1 MIVPMPKHQVTVV
14 GHKSFEVEEGTK
26 LAWAIEQSGYD
37 ISHRCGGEAKCTT
50 CRVRFSTPQPAMGKK
65 EHDSL
70 EEDGVLGE
78 FRLSCQ
84 IPVDRDIEVRV
95 LNPVHEMEWDNPGA
109 DLDEGFAEDWKE
121 GYPKPFG
128 NGDKDYLPVGTA

>member
-1 MIVPMPKHQVTVV
+1 MGKHSIEVIGYKT
-14 GHKSFEVEEGTK
+14 FEAEEGTK
-26 LAWAIEQSGYD
+26 LAFEVEKNGID

-50 CRVRFSTPQPAMGKK
+50 CRVRFSSDEPPMGAK

-84 IPVDRDIEVRV
+84 IPIDRDMKIEV
-95 LNPVHEMEWDNPGA
+95 LMPVSKAEWDNPGH
-109 DLDEGFAEDWKE
+109 DLDEGFSE
-121 GYPKPFG
+121 
-128 NGDKDYLPVGTA
+128 

>member
-1 MIVPMPKHQVTVV
+1 MPKVTVT
-14 GHKSFEVEEGTK
+14 GHKSFDVDEGTK

-37 ISHRCGGEAKCTT
+37 ISHRCGGFARCTT
-50 CRVRFSTPQPAMGKK
+50 CRVKFLSEQPAMGKK

-84 IPVDRDIEVRV
+84 IPVDRDMEVTV
-95 LNPVHEMEWDNPGA
+95 LNPVHQMSWDNPGE
-109 DLDEGFAEDWKE
+109 DLEPGFEEEWRA
-121 GYPKPFG
+121 GYPKPW
-128 NGDKDYLPVGTA
+128 GDGEKDYLP